1 MLTLLISLPYNDSMQ
16 TAQLEL
22 TRYLQDAMNQLK
34 ILQSRVSK
42 RNKTK
47 KFKAIASMLT
57 LTWSR
62 VNATHNYVRA
72 GGHEDFS
79 VIVQQQMYDPI
90 IQWLESEIA

>member
-1 MLTLLISLPYNDSMQ
+1 MTPQQ
-16 TAQLEL
+16 TEL
-22 TRYLQDAMNQLK
+22 TAYLMDAMNQLK
-34 ILQSRVSK
+34 ILQSRASK

-57 LTWSR
+57 ITWSR
-62 VNATHNYVRA
+62 ANATYNYVKA

-79 VIVQQQMYDPI
+79 VIIQQQMYDPI

>member
-1 MLTLLISLPYNDSMQ
+1 MTPQQ
-16 TAQLEL
+16 TEL
-22 TRYLQDAMNQLK
+22 TAYLRDAMNQLK
-34 ILQSRVSK
+34 ILQSRASK

-57 LTWSR
+57 ITWSR
-62 VNATHNYVRA
+62 ANATYNYVKA

-79 VIVQQQMYDPI
+79 VIIQQQMYDPI

>member
-1 MLTLLISLPYNDSMQ
+1 MVAHRYNADMESE
-16 TAQLEL
+16 QLEL
-22 TRYLQDAMNQLK
+22 TMYLQDAMNQLK
-34 ILQSRVSK
+34 ILQSRVSR

-62 VNATHNYVRA
+62 VNATYNYVKA
-72 GGHEDFS
+72 GGHKDFS

-90 IQWLESEIA
+90 ITWLESEIA